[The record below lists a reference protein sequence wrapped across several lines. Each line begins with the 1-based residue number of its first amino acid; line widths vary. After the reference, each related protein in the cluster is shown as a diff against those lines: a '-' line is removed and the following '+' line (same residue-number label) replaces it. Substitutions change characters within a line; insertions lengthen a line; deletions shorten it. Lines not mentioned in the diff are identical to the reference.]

1 MTTQPSP
8 VGQEGQVGNLSHST
22 AIYKLPGAR
31 FFRDL
36 KIGTKLT
43 IGFGILVALIFLSAG
58 VSYLGSDRATAK
70 INLTDDVRV
79 PTAISA
85 TRAQANLLRILGDVR
100 GYLAL
105 GDQEYRDSYHQSDQ
119 ALQAELAELD
129 NLLTLNPDPE
139 NQRRLEEL
147 RAAYE
152 QWSAL
157 PDRLFELRDDQL
169 EREPAY
175 RILATDGIR
184 LAGKVLIDTNSLIE
198 EQGQR
203 EPSSENLSHLED
215 MAKFQGNFAAML
227 SALRGYVATRNR
239 IFRYYEYE
247 ANLTANQ
254 ISWDRLLSQRDRLT
268 PSQQSLLDN
277 VNTNRDAFLRLPDQI
292 FEALEGE
299 HWREDLY
306 LFRTEAV
313 PLAEQMQ
320 QLLNEM
326 TADQQTLLK
335 TELASGRQDLTSANR
350 LILAGGLVAL
360 LFGLVM
366 AYVARGTIAA
376 PVRRLTGVAERIRAG
391 DLEAQARVES
401 KDEIG
406 ILAETFNN
414 MTSQLRRTL
423 LQVRKEK
430 KRADD
435 LLQVVIPIGIDLAS
449 EKDFNRLLEKMLLEA
464 KSFCHAE
471 AGILYLKEGERL
483 KFVIVRNDKLN
494 IAMGGT
500 VGKEVAFSGLPMYD
514 DEIARET
521 RRPSIATHAALTGS
535 SINIPDAYQDE
546 VLEAH
551 GPGIFDEKSDYRSIS
566 YLTIPLKD
574 SLGQVLGVLQL
585 INAQD
590 VESNQVVPFD
600 PNLQQMMESFSSLA
614 VAALEA
620 YIREQRLKEQIQQLR
635 IEIDEAKKAKQVAEI
650 TETEYFQGLRE
661 HAAKLRSKTKGE

>member
-8 VGQEGQVGNLSHST
+8 VGQAGNLSHST

-58 VSYLGSDRATAK
+58 VSYLGSGRATAK

-79 PTAISA
+79 PTAIVA

-105 GDQEYRDSYHQSDQ
+105 GDQEYRDSYNQSDQ
-119 ALQAELAELD
+119 AFNADLTELD
-129 NLLTLNPDPE
+129 SLLTLNPDPE
-139 NQRRLEEL
+139 TQRRLEEL
-147 RAAYE
+147 RGAYE
-152 QWSAL
+152 QWSGL

-184 LAGKVLIDTNSLIE
+184 LAGKVLIDINSLIE

-203 EPSSENLSHLED
+203 EPSSENLAQLED

-254 ISWDRLLSQRDRLT
+254 ISWDRLLSKRDGLT
-268 PSQQSLLDN
+268 SSQQKLLDS

-292 FEALEGE
+292 FEVLEGE

-313 PLAEQMQ
+313 PLADQMQ

-335 TELASGRQDLTSANR
+335 TELASGRQDLISANR

-360 LFGLVM
+360 IFGLVM
-366 AYVARGTIAA
+366 AYVARETIAG
-376 PVRRLTGVAERIRAG
+376 PVRRLTAVAEQIRAG
-391 DLEAQARVES
+391 DLAAQARVES

-406 ILAETFNN
+406 ILAGTFNS

-435 LLQVVIPIGIDLAS
+435 LLEVVIPIGIELAS

-464 KSFCHAE
+464 KTFCHAE

-483 KFVIVRNDKLN
+483 KFVIVRNDKLG

-500 VGKEVAFSGLPMYD
+500 VDKDVAFSQLPAYD
-514 DEIARET
+514 DEITRET
-521 RRPSIATHAALTGS
+521 KRPSVAAHAALTGT

-551 GPGIFDEKSDYRSIS
+551 GTGIFDEKSDYRSIS

-590 VESNQVVPFD
+590 LESNQVIPFD

-635 IEIDEAKKAKQVAEI
+635 IEIDEVKKAKQVAEI

-661 HAAKLRSKTKGE
+661 HAAKLRERTKGE